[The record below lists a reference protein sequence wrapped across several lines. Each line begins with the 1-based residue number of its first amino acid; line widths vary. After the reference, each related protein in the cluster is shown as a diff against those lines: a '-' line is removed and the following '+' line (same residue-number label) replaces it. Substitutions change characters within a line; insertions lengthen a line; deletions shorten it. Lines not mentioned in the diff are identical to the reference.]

1 MTLLGSIIA
10 AAVALGVLFALIS
23 LSLFWLQRQAGRQFE
38 QKFADANQII
48 QTGRPPAAWAQ
59 KERRQIERLRTLDKE
74 ATAMARIGNR
84 AKRRSLNQLHRL
96 TRFLENGRF
105 YDSLETRE
113 LMVEQLQAI
122 HEQWLTQPADYFIEP

>member
-1 MTLLGSIIA
+1 MTLLASIVA

-23 LSLFWLQRQAGRQFE
+23 YSLLWLQRQAGRQFE

-48 QTGRPPAAWAQ
+48 QTGRPPVAWVQ
-59 KERRQIERLRTLDKE
+59 KERRQIETLSPPGKD
-74 ATAMARIGNR
+74 ARASARIGNR
-84 AKRRSLNQLHRL
+84 AKRHCLHQLHHL

-113 LMVEQLQAI
+113 SIVEQLQAI